1 MLKSKKIPTDNTT
14 GYKGVYLIRGKYVVK
29 IVFPKKQYFLGAFDS
44 IENAAEARK
53 EAEEILFDGV
63 AEHYRKWTERAELE
77 PAWAAEN
84 PFQVNVSQTDKKLTV
99 TLLPNL

>member
-1 MLKSKKIPTDNTT
+1 MISSDDLSLKLRILNWILVLNRRSVLAII
-14 GYKGVYLIRGKYVVK
+14 L
-29 IVFPKKQYFLGAFDS
+29 FLGAFDS

-77 PAWAAEN
+77 PAWAAET
-84 PFQVNVSQTDKKLTV
+84 PFQVNVSQMDKKLTV